1 LTGIKAPPGLLAQDA
16 VMHLRRFVVFLAA
29 TGILLVP
36 QLPGAERIFD
46 VTGVVRSPAKEGR
59 IVITHDEITGFMPA
73 MTMGFSVAPSGE
85 AAPLQV
91 GDRVQFRLHV
101 TETSSIATD
110 FKLLGRTSSVAPGN
124 TSSRAA
130 HRLREGDRVP
140 AFALLNQ
147 EGAPLTAD
155 VFGGHLT
162 IVTFVFTRCPVPE
175 YCPAI
180 ALRFGQLQRA
190 IQSNPD
196 LAARVRLL
204 SISIDPEFDR
214 PEILK
219 AYGAAVGADPAI
231 WQFATGEKTEIA
243 RISADFAVF
252 TERNGVTLDHTL
264 CTALI
269 DADGRVVEL
278 WRGSGWRADE
288 VIAALVRAAAR

>member
-1 LTGIKAPPGLLAQDA
+1 
-16 VMHLRRFVVFLAA
+16 
-29 TGILLVP
+29 
-36 QLPGAERIFD
+36 
-46 VTGVVRSPAKEGR
+46 
-59 IVITHDEITGFMPA
+59 
-73 MTMGFSVAPSGE
+73 
-85 AAPLQV
+85 
-91 GDRVQFRLHV
+91 
-101 TETSSIATD
+101 
-110 FKLLGRTSSVAPGN
+110 
-124 TSSRAA
+124 
-130 HRLREGDRVP
+130 
-140 AFALLNQ
+140 
-147 EGAPLTAD
+147 
-155 VFGGHLT
+155 
-162 IVTFVFTRCPVPE
+162 
-175 YCPAI
+175 
-180 ALRFGQLQRA
+180 
-190 IQSNPD
+190 
-196 LAARVRLL
+196 VRLL